1 MKKACLR
8 KQGFTFIEI
17 LVVIT
22 IIGVLT
28 LVATTNF
35 AVVNK
40 KARDGKRQGDL
51 EQIKVALE
59 MYRTDVKA
67 YPDSSD
73 WTPDVGSDLV
83 YDSTTYIDDIPGD
96 PKTGL
101 KYFYWSNSIT
111 FELCVT
117 LELSGGVDSC
127 SKAWAD
133 CNGVNDCNYGVTN
146 PL

>member
-51 EQIKVALE
+51 EQIKAALE
-59 MYRTDVKA
+59 MYRTDAKA
-67 YPDSSD
+67 YPLSSS
-73 WTPDVGSDLV
+73 WTPVVGGDLV
-83 YDSTTYIDDIPGD
+83 YGSTTYIDNIPGD
-96 PKTGL
+96 PMEGYLYK
-101 KYFYWSNSIT
+101 YWSNGT
-111 FELCVT
+111 TYNLCALMEVDTGGPDCGRT
-117 LELSGGVDSC
+117 LYC
-127 SKAWAD
+127 KTATP
-133 CNGVNDCNYGVTN
+133 CTYGVTN

>member
-1 MKKACLR
+1 MKK
-8 KQGFTFIEI
+8 GFTFIEI

-51 EQIKVALE
+51 EQIKAALE
-59 MYRTDVKA
+59 MYRTDEKE
-67 YPDSSD
+67 YPTTAIWNGFGGGSITGLTGTVYMEDIPDDPMEGYLYKYSSN
-73 WTPDVGSDLV
+73 G
-83 YDSTTYIDDIPGD
+83 TTYNLCALMEVDIDGPVCGN
-96 PKTGL
+96 PALNCKTGV
-101 KYFYWSNSIT
+101 S
-111 FELCVT
+111 
-117 LELSGGVDSC
+117 
-127 SKAWAD
+127 
-133 CNGVNDCNYGVTN
+133 CNYGVTN